1 MPEIESARLDSSGR
15 LLGVHLRFLR
25 IDSNDTRPRSEE
37 EVTDLLLQFREASS
51 LARSTWTEEED
62 ELLDEIIAEKPGLA
76 GPGVRFPD
84 GLYVH
89 GV

>member
-1 MPEIESARLDSSGR
+1 M
-15 LLGVHLRFLR
+15 GVHLRFLR

-37 EVTDLLLQFREASS
+37 EVTDLLLQFRVASG
-51 LARSTWTEEED
+51 LTWTEEE
-62 ELLDEIIAEKPGLA
+62 EAVLDVIIAEYPDMT
-76 GPGVRFPD
+76 GPGVRFSD

>member
-37 EVTDLLLQFREASS
+37 EVTDLLLQFRVASG
-51 LARSTWTEEED
+51 LTWTEEED
-62 ELLDEIIAEKPGLA
+62 ELLDEIIAENPALAEPGA
-76 GPGVRFPD
+76 NIPA

>member
-1 MPEIESARLDSSGR
+1 M
-15 LLGVHLRFLR
+15 GVHLRFLR

-37 EVTDLLLQFREASS
+37 EVTDLLLQFREASG
-51 LARSTWTEEED
+51 LARSTRTEEE
-62 ELLDEIIAEKPGLA
+62 ETVLDVIIAEYPDMT
-76 GPGVRFPD
+76 GPGAIILA